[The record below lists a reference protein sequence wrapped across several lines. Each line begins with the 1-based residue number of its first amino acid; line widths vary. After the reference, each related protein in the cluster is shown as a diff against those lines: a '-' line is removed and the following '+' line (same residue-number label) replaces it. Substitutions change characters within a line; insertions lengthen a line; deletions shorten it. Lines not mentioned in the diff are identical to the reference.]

1 MKLFITK
8 TRFLGLLGCLL
19 PLSVSAGEL
28 DGKSLVCDRVNS
40 DSVFGF
46 RFEKGR
52 VKTDFL
58 SDTQFVKKENGE
70 MDVIRGN
77 YTISKDSLFILGNN
91 SYVADRTEVRWGD
104 NTLNRQTLELIES
117 KSSSK
122 PWQCEVFSN
131 DDDYWKQL
139 ENIRTQKQNKAD
151 EEKSKNKI

>member
-1 MKLFITK
+1 MLV
-8 TRFLGLLGCLL
+8 CLL
-19 PLSVSAGEL
+19 PITVSADEL
-28 DGKSLVCDRVNS
+28 HGKSLICERVNS
-40 DSVFGF
+40 DSVVGF
-46 RFEKGR
+46 RFQKGR
-52 VKTDFL
+52 VKTDYL
-58 SDTQFVKKENGE
+58 TDTNFVKKENGE

-77 YTISKDSLFILGNN
+77 YVINKDSLSVLGNE